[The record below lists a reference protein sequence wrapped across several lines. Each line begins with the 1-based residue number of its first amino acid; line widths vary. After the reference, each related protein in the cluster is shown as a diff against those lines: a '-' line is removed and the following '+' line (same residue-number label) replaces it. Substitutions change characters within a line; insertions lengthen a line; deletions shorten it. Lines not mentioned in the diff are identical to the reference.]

1 MSKNRRHSVKRENIQ
16 IQPEALKYRTLSK
29 LYPLSRPQIKEKL
42 LEYKSI
48 TNKKDKKLEF
58 YNLDEEFLFA
68 LIQPIFLLDKQKMH
82 NTITRLIFNSKLI
95 TKLEGDLEKKE
106 SLNSSMN
113 DFIKNLIYR
122 RFERDEILYHTGEI
136 DNKFYFVIKGRIS
149 ELKPKR
155 IEMEMSLDDYILY
168 LIDLKNRQEI
178 VLLNRIIKLNSNV
191 VPIKSIED
199 IKKVNTI
206 IFKKK
211 LETLITSEEPDNISD
226 NNELELFFKE
236 YFQNFETYNMS
247 KKKLKKLIINR
258 GKIILG
264 VLNTEWDDYVLEHC
278 KLTSDENLFFESFE
292 ALFKINKYK
301 FLCYKFEY
309 NEEYIDNDYFGDFS
323 LDEDRVTRNETVRFE
338 EDTTI
343 ALINMDEYVD
353 VISPQKK
360 IEKKNDIMRLNT
372 SFCFKE
378 ISERIFKR
386 NYYDM
391 FIKKQYSRNTLVFN
405 SGSEANSLIF
415 IKKGKL
421 SLQLNCSLIELNN
434 LIKLIY
440 QKLTNVSGPDESYQK
455 KILSKGYLNELEYLY
470 LNDPSFINMRAHD
483 NAFKIELEKKRNFQ
497 IAVFSDSEMLGLE
510 EIYLK
515 IPHFAKAV
523 VAAEKLY
530 FNELNVKKFNVILH
544 NEMGLIKE
552 SYIQVSINRI
562 LSLLERLHN
571 IKQNYVNMAK
581 LRTNADS
588 SNIQTIPK
596 KLNVEYHFNISN
608 RKLNINNNKT
618 SIPQINLA
626 TKNIDNN
633 KNEENDVKVLFKKNK
648 INSSKRKSYTKKTHF
663 VKSAKKMRN
672 KSLILELD
680 VNNKERA
687 KSGKFNDLNKIIEE
701 DEDEENKKKKKKIS
715 NIILIGN
722 RKVNIKNLRRELNE
736 LKLIKDID
744 ENKDNAKNTID
755 DINKTQTNIIEKNNY
770 NKIENKKIIII
781 NKEKM
786 NEIKSQILKK
796 EKLSIKIPENENFTK
811 SNNNNYS
818 ILDMSIINNYSSRIN
833 KMFPLPFIPTNPN
846 LFKNK
851 KLTYLN
857 LLTQNNIKEKNAKI
871 IQTIPSNSENENS
884 KLNVLPKI
892 EQNNKLNRYLNIS
905 SNSNRS
911 NSISNRNK
919 YNGKIPDIVKNF
931 YLEKKQKGCIPL
943 IVNKRSNTLFLRKY
957 HKKYNDN

>member
-1 MSKNRRHSVKRENIQ
+1 
-16 IQPEALKYRTLSK
+16 
-29 LYPLSRPQIKEKL
+29 
-42 LEYKSI
+42 
-48 TNKKDKKLEF
+48 
-58 YNLDEEFLFA
+58 
-68 LIQPIFLLDKQKMH
+68 
-82 NTITRLIFNSKLI
+82 
-95 TKLEGDLEKKE
+95 
-106 SLNSSMN
+106 
-113 DFIKNLIYR
+113 
-122 RFERDEILYHTGEI
+122 
-136 DNKFYFVIKGRIS
+136 
-149 ELKPKR
+149 
-155 IEMEMSLDDYILY
+155 
-168 LIDLKNRQEI
+168 
-178 VLLNRIIKLNSNV
+178 
-191 VPIKSIED
+191 
-199 IKKVNTI
+199 
-206 IFKKK
+206 
-211 LETLITSEEPDNISD
+211 
-226 NNELELFFKE
+226 
-236 YFQNFETYNMS
+236 
-247 KKKLKKLIINR
+247 
-258 GKIILG
+258 
-264 VLNTEWDDYVLEHC
+264 
-278 KLTSDENLFFESFE
+278 
-292 ALFKINKYK
+292 
-301 FLCYKFEY
+301 
-309 NEEYIDNDYFGDFS
+309 
-323 LDEDRVTRNETVRFE
+323 
-338 EDTTI
+338 
-343 ALINMDEYVD
+343 
-353 VISPQKK
+353 
-360 IEKKNDIMRLNT
+360 
-372 SFCFKE
+372 
-378 ISERIFKR
+378 
-386 NYYDM
+386 
-391 FIKKQYSRNTLVFN
+391 
-405 SGSEANSLIF
+405 
-415 IKKGKL
+415 
-421 SLQLNCSLIELNN
+421 
-434 LIKLIY
+434 
-440 QKLTNVSGPDESYQK
+440 
-455 KILSKGYLNELEYLY
+455 
-470 LNDPSFINMRAHD
+470 MRAHD